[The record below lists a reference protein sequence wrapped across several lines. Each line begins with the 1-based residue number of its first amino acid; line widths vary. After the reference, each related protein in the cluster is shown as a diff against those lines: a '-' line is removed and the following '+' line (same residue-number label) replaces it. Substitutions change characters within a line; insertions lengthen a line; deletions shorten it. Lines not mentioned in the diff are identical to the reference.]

1 MCESWARYRAS
12 SYIWNRPLLIP
23 VRAVHRALYASRQ
36 AQEVD
41 VRLLTIIRQLRLTHA
56 FPDTDTEAAGV
67 TVVRD
72 TPTPAPSEEIR
83 RLQLAMLER
92 HVMATRLHRGARWN
106 S

>member
-1 MCESWARYRAS
+1 MCEAGGRLSGAVLHLESPDADTRAS
-12 SYIWNRPLLIP
+12 GL
-23 VRAVHRALYASRQ
+23 RALYRSRQ

-41 VRLLTIIRQLRLTHA
+41 VRLLTLIRQLRLTHT
-56 FPDTDTEAAGV
+56 FPHTGAAGV
-67 TVVRD
+67 TAVSD
-72 TPTPAPSEEIR
+72 APAPAPSEEIR